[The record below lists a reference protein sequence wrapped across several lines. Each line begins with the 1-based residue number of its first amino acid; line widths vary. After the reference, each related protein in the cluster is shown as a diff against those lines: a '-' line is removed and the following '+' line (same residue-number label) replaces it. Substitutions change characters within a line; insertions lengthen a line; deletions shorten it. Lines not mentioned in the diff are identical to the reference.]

1 MNIPKRF
8 ELFQKNY
15 QASILFSYLLVITL
29 SSLLYFRLLPN
40 PLWVINS
47 LFQICFFIV
56 YSNFIYN
63 LSLNTTTKKFLKII
77 FFLNIVVGSFWVV
90 CVFSFYIAM
99 TGQPFEFY
107 ASDGL
112 EYYNKGKE
120 IALLLPNFGLW
131 ESVSTVLGGAY
142 GLSDYGFFLYNGVL
156 TYLFND
162 TPLIGRLLNVL
173 WFSISIIFLY
183 KISLIC
189 FSKRIYAV
197 ISIALMMSVPNFY
210 IYAAGNRKEI
220 MMILFLL
227 GFLYFGLKVLY
238 LGEITVRNITLS
250 FLFLVFIFFM
260 RPLLCIVSLYAL
272 FIAYLN
278 SEYFKGKVLSK
289 SFIWLGVFTSV
300 FLVLFLAWD
309 VLEVMWNYSQV
320 ATEANNTNK
329 ANSSGGNLSAYPVW
343 FYFSLFPFAPVPG
356 FIELPGKENEMFM
369 AGAQFIKV
377 LYTALF
383 IFGSGIAYK
392 LKSARWIFHFIII
405 YFLALAINGYTV
417 DTRFHMVLLPFI
429 FLIVPFST
437 ELKFRFKWLFYCTF
451 CFLNVVFIIAWNYFR
466 IGIWQ

>member
-1 MNIPKRF
+1 MNILNRF
-8 ELFQKNY
+8 DLFHKNY
-15 QASILFSYLLVITL
+15 QASILFVYLLVISL

-40 PLWVINS
+40 PLWVLNT

-63 LSLNTTTKKFLKII
+63 LSLRTTAKKFLNII
-77 FFLNIVVGSFWVV
+77 FFLNLVVGSFWVV
-90 CVFSFYIAM
+90 FIFSFYVVM

-107 ASDGL
+107 ASDGID
-112 EYYNKGKE
+112 YYNKGKE
-120 IALLLPNFGLW
+120 IALLLPNYGPW
-131 ESVSTVLGGAY
+131 ESVTTVLEGSY

-162 TPLIGRLLNVL
+162 TPLIGRLLNVVWL
-173 WFSISIIFLY
+173 SISILFLY

-197 ISIALMMSVPNFY
+197 ISITLMMSVPNFY

-227 GFLYFGLKVLY
+227 GFIYFGLKVLY
-238 LGEITVRNITLS
+238 LGEITVRNIS
-250 FLFLVFIFFM
+250 FSLLFLVFIFFM

-272 FIAYLN
+272 FISYLN
-278 SEYFKGKVLSK
+278 SEYFKGKVFSK
-289 SFIWLGVFTSV
+289 AFVWLGVLISV
-300 FLVLFLAWD
+300 FLVLLLAWD
-309 VLEVMWNYSQV
+309 ALEFMWNYSQV
-320 ATEANNTNK
+320 AIEANNTNK

-369 AGAQFIKV
+369 AGAHFIKI

-383 IFGSGIAYK
+383 IFGSAIAYK
-392 LKSARWIFHFIII
+392 LKSARWIFHFIVI

-437 ELKFRFKWLFYCTF
+437 ELKFRFKWTFYCTF
-451 CFLNVVFIIAWNYFR
+451 CFVNVVFIVAWNYFR